1 MRTSG
6 ILMHLTSLPSPF
18 GVGTMGQAARDFADF
33 LQQAGQSLWQL
44 LPICPTG
51 FGDSPY
57 QSFSAFAGNPYLI
70 DLEDLT
76 RDGLLERADYC
87 HINWGERPQTVDYGR
102 LYQQRGG
109 VLRKACRRVLKREA
123 FHAFCQ
129 QNAFWLDDYALF
141 MALKEE
147 QGNAP
152 WFDWPLPLR
161 DRQPLALEQAGAR
174 LAEDVAFW
182 KGVQFL
188 FFRQWRALREYLAQ
202 RGIAVIGDMPLYV
215 AEDGVDVWAHP
226 EQFQLDADHLPTE
239 VAGCPPDGF
248 SATGQ
253 LWGNPLFDWDAMDRD
268 GYSWW
273 IERMKY
279 QCSIYDI
286 VRIDHFRGLDAY
298 YAIPYGAVD
307 AAQGRWRPGPGKKL
321 FQSIEAALGPQPIIA
336 EDLGFLTPSLHQLR
350 EDLGIPGMRLLEFA
364 FDSRDQG
371 GSLYLPHNYVQ
382 NCVAYIG
389 THDNEPALGWLGTAC
404 SEDAAYA
411 KEYLRLSEDEGL
423 HWGMMRAIWASVA
436 DRAIVQMQD
445 VLGLGSESRMNI
457 PSTVGQNWT
466 WRAPPDYLSPGL
478 AQRLFREMR
487 LYGRLPVPNV

>member
-1 MRTSG
+1 M
-6 ILMHLTSLPSPF
+6 
-18 GVGTMGQAARDFADF
+18 
-33 LQQAGQSLWQL
+33 
-44 LPICPTG
+44 
-51 FGDSPY
+51 
-57 QSFSAFAGNPYLI
+57 
-70 DLEDLT
+70 
-76 RDGLLERADYC
+76 
-87 HINWGERPQTVDYGR
+87 
-102 LYQQRGG
+102 
-109 VLRKACRRVLKREA
+109 
-123 FHAFCQ
+123 
-129 QNAFWLDDYALF
+129 
-141 MALKEE
+141 
-147 QGNAP
+147 
-152 WFDWPLPLR
+152 
-161 DRQPLALEQAGAR
+161 
-174 LAEDVAFW
+174 
-182 KGVQFL
+182 
-188 FFRQWRALREYLAQ
+188 
-202 RGIAVIGDMPLYV
+202 
-215 AEDGVDVWAHP
+215 
-226 EQFQLDADHLPTE
+226 
-239 VAGCPPDGF
+239 
-248 SATGQ
+248 
-253 LWGNPLFDWDAMDRD
+253 
-268 GYSWW
+268 
-273 IERMKY
+273 
-279 QCSIYDI
+279 
-286 VRIDHFRGLDAY
+286 
-298 YAIPYGAVD
+298 D

-423 HWGMMRAIWASVA
+423 HWGMMWASVA

>member
-1 MRTSG
+1 
-6 ILMHLTSLPSPF
+6 MHLTSLPSPF

-161 DRQPLALEQAGAR
+161 DRQPLALEQAGAGV
-174 LAEDVAFW
+174 VAV
-182 KGVQFL
+182 GTLSRV
-188 FFRQWRALREYLAQ
+188 
-202 RGIAVIGDMPLYV
+202 
-215 AEDGVDVWAHP
+215 
-226 EQFQLDADHLPTE
+226 
-239 VAGCPPDGF
+239 CPF
-248 SATGQ
+248 
-253 LWGNPLFDWDAMDRD
+253 
-268 GYSWW
+268 
-273 IERMKY
+273 ERMVEKE
-279 QCSIYDI
+279 IAR
-286 VRIDHFRGLDAY
+286 VARGD
-298 YAIPYGAVD
+298 
-307 AAQGRWRPGPGKKL
+307 
-321 FQSIEAALGPQPIIA
+321 
-336 EDLGFLTPSLHQLR
+336 
-350 EDLGIPGMRLLEFA
+350 
-364 FDSRDQG
+364 
-371 GSLYLPHNYVQ
+371 
-382 NCVAYIG
+382 
-389 THDNEPALGWLGTAC
+389 
-404 SEDAAYA
+404 
-411 KEYLRLSEDEGL
+411 
-423 HWGMMRAIWASVA
+423 
-436 DRAIVQMQD
+436 
-445 VLGLGSESRMNI
+445 
-457 PSTVGQNWT
+457 
-466 WRAPPDYLSPGL
+466 
-478 AQRLFREMR
+478 
-487 LYGRLPVPNV
+487 